1 MHPEYSS
8 PIRTDAAMK
17 RIQRIALS
25 IATAAL
31 LFLAGCGGGDD
42 APADDSATGGADQDG
57 LTAEQIEHGIG
68 PISAFDPGP
77 IDPDL
82 VAQGEKVF
90 QTNCSACHKMDSR
103 YVGPSLGDVTER
115 RSPAFVMNMILNP
128 EQMIKE
134 HPEGKKMFAEYMT
147 PMANQNMTE
156 EQARA
161 ILEYLRTQAPS
172 N

>member
-1 MHPEYSS
+1 MN
-8 PIRTDAAMK
+8 
-17 RIQRIALS
+17 RIHQIALPLM
-25 IATAAL
+25 TAVIL
-31 LFLAGCGGGDD
+31 LLAGCGGGGDQ
-42 APADDSATGGADQDG
+42 ADNGGANGQAAEDG
-57 LTAEQIEHGIG
+57 LSAEQLEHGIG
-68 PISAFDPGP
+68 PIKAFDPGP
-77 IDPDL
+77 IDAEL
-82 VAQGEKVF
+82 AAEGERIF
-90 QTNCSACHKMDSR
+90 NTNCSACHKMDSR
-103 YVGPSLGDVTER
+103 YVGPALADVTER

-128 EQMIKE
+128 DVMIKE

>member
-1 MHPEYSS
+1 MD
-8 PIRTDAAMK
+8 PILRLTTS
-17 RIQRIALS
+17 LL
-25 IATAAL
+25 TAGL
-31 LFLAGCGGGDD
+31 LLLAGCGGGGDGS
-42 APADDSATGGADQDG
+42 PADDAANGGADQDG

-68 PISAFDPGP
+68 PISAMELEP
-77 IDPDL
+77 IDPEL
-82 VAQGEKVF
+82 AAQGENVF

-103 YVGPSLGDVTER
+103 YVGPALGDVTQR

-128 EQMIKE
+128 EEMINE
-134 HPEGKKMFAEYMT
+134 HPEGKKMFAEFMT

>member
-1 MHPEYSS
+1 
-8 PIRTDAAMK
+8 MK
-17 RIQRIALS
+17 SIQRIALS
-25 IATAAL
+25 FITASL
-31 LFLAGCGGGDD
+31 LLIAGCGGGGGGDG
-42 APADDSATGGADQDG
+42 APADDSANGGAEQDG

-68 PISAFDPGP
+68 PITAFELEP
-77 IDPDL
+77 IDPEL
-82 VAQGEKVF
+82 AAQGEKVF

-103 YVGPSLGDVTER
+103 YVGPALGDVTER

-128 EQMIKE
+128 DGMIKE
-134 HPEGKKMFAEYMT
+134 HPEGKKMFAEYMS